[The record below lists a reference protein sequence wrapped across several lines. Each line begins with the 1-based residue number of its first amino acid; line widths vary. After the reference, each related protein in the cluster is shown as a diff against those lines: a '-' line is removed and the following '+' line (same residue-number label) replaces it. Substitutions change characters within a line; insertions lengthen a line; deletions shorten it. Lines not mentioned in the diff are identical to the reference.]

1 MCYLENIYY
10 KYIIYLFYIYIYI
23 LAWNE
28 SQKDKKEINKM
39 HVILFI
45 RDLKI
50 KIRIPNVRFNW
61 RFSMKRQRKREKK
74 MFKILSILQD

>member
-1 MCYLENIYY
+1 MCV
-10 KYIIYLFYIYIYI
+10 YIYIYK
-23 LAWNE
+23 LAWYE
-28 SQKDKKEINKM
+28 VQRDKKEINKM

-61 RFSMKRQRKREKK
+61 RFNMKRPIKREKK
-74 MFKILSILQD
+74 CLKYC